1 RPAGVPGGE
10 HDGGPVGLHPLDHR
24 DPLRG
29 VGLHRAA
36 GHQEAGGLLEREPPG
51 LRGAG
56 HLHPDP
62 AGHGGRHHPD
72 GEPRPQHRRALPH
85 GRHDLRA
92 TAHPAHRRLRRALGG
107 DPRLQRAV
115 PDRVPLLARAARSQ
129 WLRGGVPDPARHL
142 PGAPARRGARQQRH
156 HLRGGVPALD
166 VPAGVLRRGDLGGE
180 PAPHRPEPARV
191 GGAPAGA
198 ALHRVDRGLP
208 DHLHHHDR
216 AERAGPHHPG
226 ADQGAGDLGPADAAS
241 CCRDAMNPA
250 LPALVFP
257 SVDLRPILPMLV
269 IALTAGVVLVLDL
282 LPPRDRKD
290 HLGFVSAL
298 GVVAA
303 LIVTYW
309 MTFSAGG
316 ADLRGFRGMV
326 VLDAYALFFN
336 IVIGYAAGL
345 VLLFSMDYIRREGE
359 EAGEFYI
366 LVLLSALGMMLMA
379 SAGDLIIVFLG
390 LETMSISLYVLAG
403 LFRTRLEA
411 GEASMKYLLIG
422 AFASGF
428 FLYGIALIFGATGT
442 TNLDRIANAVA
453 AGAGRDPMLVIGLGL
468 LLVGFGFKISSV
480 PFHMWAPDVYEGAPT
495 SVTAFIATGSKAA
508 AFAALLRVLLT
519 AVRAAPV
526 DWPML
531 LWVVAALTMTVG
543 NVVALAQQNLKRML
557 AYSSIAH
564 VGYMLVGVVAGGA
577 FGNGS
582 GLFYLLV
589 YPFTP
594 AGAFGAVLL
603 LERAGQ
609 EAVNLADFG
618 GLAARH
624 PMIAVALSVFL
635 LSLVGIPPTAGFVG
649 KFYLFGAA
657 VKSGY
662 VWLAVIGVVNSAA
675 AAYYYL
681 RLIVF
686 MYMREPEGAPTVL
699 APSLSGALALVV
711 ALWGVVQ
718 LGVAP
723 GPLFDLAQAA
733 VIPLLR

>member
-1 RPAGVPGGE
+1 M
-10 HDGGPVGLHPLDHR
+10 
-24 DPLRG
+24 
-29 VGLHRAA
+29 
-36 GHQEAGGLLEREPPG
+36 
-51 LRGAG
+51 
-56 HLHPDP
+56 
-62 AGHGGRHHPD
+62 
-72 GEPRPQHRRALPH
+72 
-85 GRHDLRA
+85 
-92 TAHPAHRRLRRALGG
+92 
-107 DPRLQRAV
+107 
-115 PDRVPLLARAARSQ
+115 S
-129 WLRGGVPDPARHL
+129 
-142 PGAPARRGARQQRH
+142 
-156 HLRGGVPALD
+156 
-166 VPAGVLRRGDLGGE
+166 
-180 PAPHRPEPARV
+180 PE
-191 GGAPAGA
+191 
-198 ALHRVDRGLP
+198 
-208 DHLHHHDR
+208 
-216 AERAGPHHPG
+216 
-226 ADQGAGDLGPADAAS
+226 
-241 CCRDAMNPA
+241 
-250 LPALVFP
+250 LVFP
-257 SVDLRPILPMLV
+257 AVDLRPILPMLV

-282 LPPRDRKD
+282 LAPRDRKD

-303 LIVTYW
+303 LVVTYW
-309 MTFSAGG
+309 MTFSASGG
-316 ADLRGFRGMV
+316 ELRGFHGMV
-326 VLDAYALFFN
+326 VLDAFALFFN

-345 VLLFSMDYIRREGE
+345 VLLLSMDYIRREGQ

-366 LVLLSALGMMLMA
+366 LVLLAALGMMLMA
-379 SAGDLIIVFLG
+379 AAGDLIIVFLG

-403 LFRTRLEA
+403 FFRTRVEA

-453 AGAGRDPMLVIGLGL
+453 AGAGRDPLLVIGLGL

-519 AVRAAPV
+519 AVRGAPV
-526 DWPML
+526 EWPML
-531 LWVVAALTMTVG
+531 LWVMAALTMTVG

-564 VGYMLVGVVAGGA
+564 VGYMLVGVVAGGT

-582 GLFYLLV
+582 VLFYLLA
-589 YPFTP
+589 YTFTT
-594 AGAFGAVLL
+594 AGAFGAILL

-609 EAVNLADFG
+609 EAVRLDDFG
-618 GLAARH
+618 GLASRH
-624 PMIAVALSVFL
+624 PLLAVALSIFL

-662 VWLAVIGVVNSAA
+662 VWLAVVGVLNSAV

-681 RLIVF
+681 RLIVY
-686 MYMREPEGAPTVL
+686 MYMREPEGAPTVM
-699 APSLSGALALVV
+699 APSFSGALALAV

-733 VIPLLR
+733 VVPLLR

>member
-1 RPAGVPGGE
+1 VNP
-10 HDGGPVGLHPLDHR
+10 PL
-24 DPLRG
+24 
-29 VGLHRAA
+29 V
-36 GHQEAGGLLEREPPG
+36 
-51 LRGAG
+51 
-56 HLHPDP
+56 
-62 AGHGGRHHPD
+62 
-72 GEPRPQHRRALPH
+72 LPSI
-85 GRHDLRA
+85 G
-92 TAHPAHRRLRRALGG
+92 
-107 DPRLQRAV
+107 
-115 PDRVPLLARAARSQ
+115 
-129 WLRGGVPDPARHL
+129 
-142 PGAPARRGARQQRH
+142 
-156 HLRGGVPALD
+156 
-166 VPAGVLRRGDLGGE
+166 
-180 PAPHRPEPARV
+180 
-191 GGAPAGA
+191 
-198 ALHRVDRGLP
+198 
-208 DHLHHHDR
+208 
-216 AERAGPHHPG
+216 
-226 ADQGAGDLGPADAAS
+226 
-241 CCRDAMNPA
+241 
-250 LPALVFP
+250 
-257 SVDLRPILPMLV
+257 LRPILPLLV
-269 IALTAGVVLVLDL
+269 MAATAALVLLLDL
-282 LPPRDRKD
+282 VPPRERKD

-298 GVVAA
+298 GVVAT

-309 MTFSAGG
+309 MIFSAGG
-316 ADLRGFRGMV
+316 ADLRGFHGMV
-326 VLDAYALFFN
+326 VLDTFALFFN
-336 IVIGYAAGL
+336 IIIGYATGL
-345 VLLFSMDYIRREGE
+345 VLLLSMDYIRREGME
-359 EAGEFYI
+359 SGEFYI
-366 LVLLSALGMMLMA
+366 LLLLSAIGMMLMA

-390 LETMSISLYVLAG
+390 LETMSIALYVLAG
-403 LFRTRLEA
+403 FFRTRIEA
-411 GEASMKYLLIG
+411 GEASMKYFLIG
-422 AFASGF
+422 AFSSGF

-453 AGAGRDPMLVIGLGL
+453 AGAGHDPMLIIGLGL

-519 AVRAAPV
+519 AVRGAPI
-526 DWPML
+526 DWTML
-531 LWVVAALTMTVG
+531 LWVLAALSMTLG

-577 FGNGS
+577 LGNGS
-582 GLFYLLV
+582 VLFYLLV
-589 YPFTP
+589 YTFTT
-594 AGAFGAVLL
+594 AGAFGAILL
-603 LERAGQ
+603 LERSGQ
-609 EAVNLADFG
+609 EAVKLEDFG

-624 PMIAVALSVFL
+624 PLLAVALSIFL
-635 LSLVGIPPTAGFVG
+635 LSLTGIPPFAGFVG

-662 VWLAVIGVVNSAA
+662 VWLAVIGVLNSAA